1 MCEVIT
7 AGRKII
13 KFGED
18 SQGVILR
25 VPLYFGKLMCPKVI
39 SELNL
44 KFNQTIGLTFHFN
57 LFH

>member
-1 MCEVIT
+1 MIT

-25 VPLYFGKLMCPKVI
+25 VTLYFGKLMCPKVI

-44 KFNQTIGLTFHFN
+44 EFNQTIGLTFHFN